1 MVRSKTKPKR
11 LPRKNEMAAICGDL
25 AESSC
30 FFRFSWET
38 AEICPHSIGHV
49 RKTSGST
56 PGFLDNRGVRGKFS
70 FGLGCLSSLSVGLG
84 FLVLVGCAGV
94 SSSSPQAIGS
104 GAAQL
109 AVSPATMNFGNVTV
123 GKNKAL
129 GGNLTA
135 GSSDI
140 TVSSAAW
147 TGSGY
152 SVSGITFP
160 TTVSAGKSVPFTV
173 TFIPQAAGTASGN
186 VTFYSDAEN
195 SPGVEALSGV
205 GTQAS
210 QHSVAL
216 SWDAS
221 TSQVAGYNLYRGTV
235 SGGPYT
241 KINSGL
247 DASTNYSDASVQS
260 GQTYYYVTTAVD
272 SQGTE
277 SGYSNQAQAVIPS
290 N

>member
-1 MVRSKTKPKR
+1 MPARIQWWHRYVGPCTQGLPK
-11 LPRKNEMAAICGDL
+11 C
-25 AESSC
+25 SC
-30 FFRFSWET
+30 FFRFSWES
-38 AEICPHSIGHV
+38 AEVCPDSIGHV
-49 RKTSGST
+49 RKISGSI
-56 PGFLDNRGVRGKFS
+56 PGFLDNRSVRGKFS
-70 FGLGCLSSLSVGLG
+70 LGLRCLSSLFVGLG
-84 FLVLVGCAGV
+84 LLVLVGCVGA
-94 SSSSPQAIGS
+94 SSSSPQAAGS
-104 GAAQL
+104 GAGQL
-109 AVSPATMNFGNVTV
+109 AVSPATMNFRNVAV

-160 TTVSAGKSVPFTV
+160 TTVPAGKSVPFTV
-173 TFIPQAAGTASGN
+173 TFTPQAAGTASGN

-210 QHSVAL
+210 QQSVAL

-221 TSQVAGYNLYRGTV
+221 TSQVAGYNVYRGTV

-247 DASTNYSDASVQS
+247 DASTNYADASVQP

-277 SGYSNQAQAVIPS
+277 SSYSNQAQAVIPS
-290 N
+290 D